1 MKAICYMQ
9 RVQQSELDVVFYV
22 STRKEKEEK
31 KKQCKPSNSP
41 EEKDHS
47 SFPIHFKC
55 VYCPFQS
62 CIAKVSVLYIWEL

>member
-41 EEKDHS
+41 EERDHS
-47 SFPIHFKC
+47 SFPIH
-55 VYCPFQS
+55 
-62 CIAKVSVLYIWEL
+62 